1 MEVLKHPHH
10 HAAVDSCNGL
20 VPAEAAAVP
29 ADMEHRPVR
38 ETQEFV
44 CIGPP
49 QGNLSLILCM
59 WRLSLSVFILIMSSR
74 ALNAAGG
81 RMNASKKQFVA

>member
-1 MEVLKHPHH
+1 MFHAAEADLPSLLITHIAYVLLTLHMFYSHCIRFVIDLVAGSLMEVLKHPHH

-29 ADMEHRPVR
+29 ADMEHGPVR

-44 CIGPP
+44 
-49 QGNLSLILCM
+49 
-59 WRLSLSVFILIMSSR
+59 
-74 ALNAAGG
+74 
-81 RMNASKKQFVA
+81 